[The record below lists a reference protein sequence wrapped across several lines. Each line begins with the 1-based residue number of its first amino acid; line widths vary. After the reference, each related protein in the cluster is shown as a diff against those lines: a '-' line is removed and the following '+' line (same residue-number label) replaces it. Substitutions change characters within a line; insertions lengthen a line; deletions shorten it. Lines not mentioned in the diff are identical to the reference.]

1 MNNQPAKSY
10 EDFINTIQ
18 VKVTRDVE
26 DLKKGD
32 IAYISPY
39 RTAKKGDIVLC
50 GKTKEELLLSIFDNQ
65 TDIIGTVTGRY
76 RTALH

>member
-1 MNNQPAKSY
+1 MNNQPTKSH

-32 IAYISPY
+32 IAYISPC
-39 RTAKKGDIVLC
+39 RAAKKGDVVLC
-50 GKTKEELLLSIFDNQ
+50 GTTKEELLLSIFSNQ
-65 TDIIGTVTGRY
+65 ANIIGTVTGRY
-76 RTALH
+76 RTVAH